1 MILSNFPT
9 AQPAPIVGQ
18 NGNWWVWDAQTR
30 VYVDTGYPSRGE
42 TGARGADGAP
52 GPQGPAGATG
62 PQGPKGDPGG
72 PSDVTLG
79 VLGASVGQTVKIKT
93 VDANGSPTAW
103 EAAAGGGVTV
113 DSVLSPTSENP
124 VQNKVIKAALDG
136 KAAAT
141 SVPASAS
148 VDANGQISFK
158 NADNTQ
164 LFTVQLPLYAGGVS

>member
-1 MILSNFPT
+1 MIQSDFPT
-9 AQPAPIVGQ
+9 RQPAPKIGE
-18 NGNWWVWDAQTR
+18 NGTWLEWDELTQA
-30 VYVDTGYPSRGE
+30 YVDTGNPSRGE
-42 TGARGADGAP
+42 TGERGADGAP

-113 DSVLSPTSENP
+113 DSALSDSSTNP
-124 VQNKVIKAALDG
+124 VQNKVVKVAVDG
-136 KAAAT
+136 KI
-141 SVPASAS
+141 SAPNNPTAGQFL
-148 VDANGQISFK
+148 VYNGTAWVAQTLT
-158 NADNTQ
+158 AWQ
-164 LFTVQLPLYAGGVS
+164 GGSY

>member
-1 MILSNFPT
+1 MSILSNFPT
-9 AQPAPIVGQ
+9 AQPAPIVGE
-18 NGNWWVWDAQTR
+18 NGNWWVWNEQTR
-30 VYVDTGYPSRGE
+30 VYVDTGDPSRGE

-113 DSVLSPTSENP
+113 DSALSDSSTNP
-124 VQNKVIKAALDG
+124 VQNKVVKVAVDG
-136 KAAAT
+136 KI
-141 SVPASAS
+141 SAPNNPTAGQFL
-148 VDANGQISFK
+148 VYNGTAWVAQTLT
-158 NADNTQ
+158 AWQ
-164 LFTVQLPLYAGGVS
+164 GGSY